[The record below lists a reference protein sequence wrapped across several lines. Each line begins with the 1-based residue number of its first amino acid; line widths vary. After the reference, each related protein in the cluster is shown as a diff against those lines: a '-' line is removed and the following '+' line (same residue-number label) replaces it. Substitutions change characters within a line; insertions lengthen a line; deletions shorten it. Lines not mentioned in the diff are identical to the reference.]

1 METTGFS
8 LDTLQ
13 LVCDVQLRPK
23 AHFLSLFDRI
33 FPQEYLYPMK
43 QSPAGGYEIFE
54 AIAEVGERLSLMA
67 RRNECGLVI
76 VYSDGGSFAEVEVAF
91 IRPPPATGSVTIK
104 QGTLVGTSSGGRQ
117 FSTLEDVVF
126 ADLES
131 GTKIVRARAIARG
144 YEYNVRGP
152 RTSAGGEVLPGDI
165 DTIEA
170 MIQDPPYVDQSIT
183 VVQVADAVGG
193 SSAWLDG
200 HGVNRGIRRETNET
214 DDLYRL
220 RVRTVPDTVTPGA
233 VMRAA
238 SRILDPYGIR
248 WEFVETFDI
257 AYQTC
262 WDAPSPNPG
271 TPSYQTT
278 MPTHPRYDD
287 TVFVYDD
294 PRGERPFRNRWLD
307 DAEMR
312 GCFIVVVDREG
323 TIETTTTTEEEVIT
337 TNVLGDLGFALGDP
351 SSVPA
356 DFEDANGYHGVPVI
370 GSPSTSNPDGV
381 IGGPP
386 VVTTQTTTIVHT
398 ITVTTITYSGDST
411 RDALFASLYR
421 NLQQIKLAGV
431 AAILD
436 YYHIW

>member
-13 LVCDVQLRPK
+13 LVCDVQVKPK
-23 AHFLSLFDRI
+23 AYFLSLFDRI

-43 QSPAGGYEIFE
+43 QSPEGGYEIFE
-54 AIAEVGERLSLMA
+54 AIAEVGARLSLMA
-67 RRNECGLVI
+67 QRNECGLVI

-91 IRPPPATGSVTIK
+91 TRPAPTNGPVTIK
-104 QGTLVGTSSGGRQ
+104 AGTLLTTSSGGRQ

-126 ADLES
+126 VFH
-131 GTKIVRARAIARG
+131 GTITTRARAIAKG

-152 RTSAGGEVLPGDI
+152 RTGAGGEVLPGEI

-170 MIQDPPYVDQSIT
+170 MIQDPPFADQSIT
-183 VVQVADAVGG
+183 VAQVADATGG

-200 HGVNRGIRRETNET
+200 HGTNRGIRRETNET

-271 TPSYQTT
+271 TPTYQTE
-278 MPTHPRYDD
+278 MPNHPRYDD

-294 PRGERPFRNRWLD
+294 PRGERPYRNRWLD

-323 TIETTTTTEEEVIT
+323 TVETTTTTEEEVVT
-337 TNVLGDLGFALGDP
+337 TNVLGDLGFAIGDP
-351 SSVPA
+351 GTVQA
-356 DFEDANGYHGVPVI
+356 DYEDANGYHGYPVM
-370 GSPSTSNPDGV
+370 GSPANNSPDGV

-386 VVTTQTTTIVHT
+386 VVTTQSTTIVHT
-398 ITVTTITYSGDST
+398 ITVVTVTYAGDST

-436 YYHIW
+436 YYHLW